1 MRSTGTLQRVPTGFV
16 PFLVF
21 ACVALSVPASA
32 TVIAG
37 STRCGLGVELR
48 LSSPRSSQGSLL
60 LVELRSAKPL
70 KELKGEWTGK
80 ETLFWRAQAPAK
92 ARYSVYRALLGVD
105 LEQAAGKYDFA
116 VTADTQSGEKLSCHA
131 SLAVSAGHFATE
143 NLHVE
148 KQFVQPDPEQL
159 KRAQAEQEKLR
170 EILGRVTPERLWQ
183 GSFRV
188 PLEGVT
194 TGKNFGKRRILN
206 GQSGSPHGGVDLPA
220 TTGTPVYA
228 AQSGRVV
235 LAEELYF
242 PGNTVVVD
250 HGLGIYTFYGHL
262 SEISVMAGDEVKPGA
277 LLGKVGATGRVTG
290 PHLHWG
296 LSVNRARVNPL
307 LILKLLPGEPA
318 GKSP

>member
-1 MRSTGTLQRVPTGFV
+1 MRSTSTLLSVPTRFV
-16 PFLVF
+16 PFLIF
-21 ACVALSVPASA
+21 ACVAFCVPASA
-32 TVIAG
+32 SLVAG
-37 STRCGLGVELR
+37 RTRCGLGAELR
-48 LSSPRSSQGSLL
+48 MSSPQSSQGSLL
-60 LVELRSAKPL
+60 LVEVRSAKPL
-70 KELKGEWTGK
+70 KEIKGEWTGK
-80 ETLFWRAQAPAK
+80 DTLFWAAQSAAK
-92 ARYSVYRALLGVD
+92 SRYSVYRALLGVD

-131 SLAVSAGHFATE
+131 TVAVKAGHFATE
-143 NLHVE
+143 TLHVE

-159 KRAQAEQEKLR
+159 KRAQAEQERLR

-183 GSFRV
+183 GRFRV
-188 PLEGVT
+188 PLDGVT

-206 GQSGSPHGGVDLPA
+206 GQAGSPHGGVDLPA

-228 AQSGRVV
+228 AQSGSVV

-262 SEISVMAGDEVKPGA
+262 SEISVKVGDEVKQGA
-277 LLGKVGATGRVTG
+277 LLGKAGATGRVTG

-296 LSVNRARVNPL
+296 LSVNRARVDPL

-318 GKSP
+318 GKPH

>member
-1 MRSTGTLQRVPTGFV
+1 M
-16 PFLVF
+16 
-21 ACVALSVPASA
+21 
-32 TVIAG
+32 
-37 STRCGLGVELR
+37 
-48 LSSPRSSQGSLL
+48 SSPQSSQGSLL
-60 LVELRSAKPL
+60 LAEVRSAKPL
-70 KELKGEWTGK
+70 KEIKGEWTGK
-80 ETLFWRAQAPAK
+80 DTLFWAAQSAAK
-92 ARYSVYRALLGVD
+92 SRYSVYRALLGVD

-131 SLAVSAGHFATE
+131 TVAVKAGHFAME
-143 NLHVE
+143 SLRVE

-159 KRAQAEQEKLR
+159 KRAQAEQERLR

-188 PLEGVT
+188 PLDGVT
-194 TGKNFGKRRILN
+194 SGKNFGKRRILN
-206 GQSGSPHGGVDLPA
+206 GQPGSPHGGVDLPA
-220 TTGTPVYA
+220 TMGTPVYA

-262 SEISVMAGDEVKPGA
+262 SEISVKVGDEVKQGA
-277 LLGKVGATGRVTG
+277 LLGKAGATGRVTG

-296 LSVNRARVNPL
+296 LSVNRARVDPL

-318 GKSP
+318 GKPH

>member
-1 MRSTGTLQRVPTGFV
+1 MRVPTRFV
-16 PFLVF
+16 RFLVF

-32 TVIAG
+32 TVFAD
-37 STRCGLGVELR
+37 STSCGLGVELR
-48 LSSPRSSQGSLL
+48 LSSPQSSQGSLL
-60 LVELRSAKPL
+60 LVELRSEKPL

-80 ETLFWRAQAPAK
+80 ETLFWMAQTVAQA
-92 ARYSVYRALLGVD
+92 RSSVYRALLGVD

-131 SLAVSAGHFATE
+131 SVAVSAGHFATE

-159 KRAQAEQEKLR
+159 KRAQAEQERLR

-206 GQSGSPHGGVDLPA
+206 GQSGSPHGGVDLSGA
-220 TTGTPVYA
+220 TGTPVYA
-228 AQSGRVV
+228 AQSGHVV
-235 LAEELYF
+235 LAEELFF

-262 SEISVMAGDEVKPGA
+262 SEISVKAGDEVRSGE

-296 LSVNRARVNPL
+296 LSVNRARVDPL
-307 LILKLLPGEPA
+307 LILKLLPGEPVE
-318 GKSP
+318 KSP